1 MRNVF
6 TCKIPEREYV
16 DGMPYSLSP
25 SFDLRT
31 LVEVERKKENSLFK
45 SDKREKAK
53 ELTIIDSLWES
64 LTPIQYLISGEW
76 LRQWSFY
83 IFVLLFVLFHIIGR
97 W

>member
-1 MRNVF
+1 MMKRL
-6 TCKIPEREYV
+6 E
-16 DGMPYSLSP
+16 
-25 SFDLRT
+25 
-31 LVEVERKKENSLFK
+31 KENIVMEPIATYENTDLLK
-45 SDKREKAK
+45 DVH
-53 ELTIIDSLWES
+53 S